1 MILSQKMRKK
11 QEKRGKYI
19 VSSIEDPDNVDKR
32 RAEIGLG
39 PISDYVK
46 NWGIIW
52 NLEEYKKEQLQEEK

>member
-1 MILSQKMRKK
+1 YYPKKCGKNRKK
-11 QEKRGKYI
+11 GEKYI
-19 VSSIEDPDNVDKR
+19 VSSIEDPDNVNKR